1 MDAKVKEFLEK
12 AQANER
18 EKFEK
23 ERDALLISLGLIEG
37 DAVSGREYGPR
48 YGHPYVH
55 YDAEKKAYYRE
66 IKGTPIS
73 VTDEEYEMI
82 KKYVETKE
90 TQNKKDVAV
99 LKNGAEK
106 FLEVIN
112 IIVLII
118 SLICSTILLGESGYG
133 EELYTYIGIIVLLVS
148 LIMFAS
154 VKVPLNI
161 SNNLHEI
168 NSKLN

>member
-82 KKYVETKE
+82 KKIRRNQGNSEQEGCGCVEKW
-90 TQNKKDVAV
+90 
-99 LKNGAEK
+99 
-106 FLEVIN
+106 
-112 IIVLII
+112 
-118 SLICSTILLGESGYG
+118 CR
-133 EELYTYIGIIVLLVS
+133 
-148 LIMFAS
+148 
-154 VKVPLNI
+154 KVPGGYQYNCPDHITYMFHHLAW
-161 SNNLHEI
+161 
-168 NSKLN
+168 